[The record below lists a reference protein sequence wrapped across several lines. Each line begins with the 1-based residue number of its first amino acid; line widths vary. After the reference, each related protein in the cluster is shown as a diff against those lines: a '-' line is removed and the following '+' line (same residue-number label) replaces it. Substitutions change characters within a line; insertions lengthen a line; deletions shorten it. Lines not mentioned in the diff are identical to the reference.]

1 MKYDIVLC
9 GVGGQGVLSLAA
21 IVAEAAVAEGFRV
34 RQSEVHGMAQR
45 GGAVLAHLRISDA
58 EIHSDLIPGGGA
70 DMILSMEPLE
80 CLRYTDLL
88 SPQGVCV
95 TAKEAVINIPAYP
108 DINAIYAA
116 IESFPRYSLIPALEL
131 AKKAGGSRSVNMVLV
146 GAASKYLPL
155 KPESLENAIKE
166 RFASRGEATVQM
178 NIEALRGARE
188 RPE

>member
-21 IVAEAAVAEGFRV
+21 IIAEAAVAEGLRV

-58 EIHSDLIPGGGA
+58 ELHSDLIPGGGA

-80 CLRYTDLL
+80 SLRYTDFL
-88 SPQGVCV
+88 SPEGVLV
-95 TAKEAVINIPAYP
+95 TAREPVVNISDYPAIDAVCRAV
-108 DINAIYAA
+108 
-116 IESFPRYSLIPALEL
+116 ETFPRYSLVPALEL
-131 AKKAGGSRSVNMVLV
+131 AKKAGAARAVNMVLV

-155 KPESLENAIKE
+155 KPESLENAVRA
-166 RFASRGEATVQM
+166 RFASKGEAVVGM
-178 NIEALRGARE
+178 NIEALRSARSL
-188 RPE
+188 